1 LDDASNITDNQRIH
15 LTELNLEQITKALSA
30 HPNRS
35 NNNLFRPI
43 PALTFAL
50 NWYFSQNDVYSYH
63 IVNILIHLLT
73 FYFLFRSIPY
83 FFVSIRCQYNEL
95 FVITT
100 ALLAALLWALA
111 PIQTQAVTYIVQRMA
126 SMAAM
131 FTIIG
136 IYFYLRARTSGKKK
150 EKYIYILLCLFSYLA
165 AIGSKINAIL
175 LPCSLFLIEVA
186 FFNAMTRKKNI
197 IRFAVFSIITL
208 TTAFLLAYYGLGRNP
223 FSFAEGY
230 KTRSFTLTE
239 RILTEP
245 RIVLMY
251 LSQILIP
258 MANRLSIAHDTT
270 LSTSLL
276 SPWTTL
282 PAILLIFSIIATSAF
297 FLRKHPFFAFPVL
310 FFFLNHLV
318 ESTVFPLELV
328 FEHRNYLPS
337 LFLFLPVGYLFAQV
351 LYGKNSFSQFGR
363 IAIML
368 CGSLYIITSGQATY
382 TRNEDWANTESLW
395 KDALRKAPLS
405 SRAAHYIG
413 LFYSNAGQYY
423 KAAIC
428 FQLALKNANLAPS
441 PDYAKKNAL
450 NGLGLALIEL
460 GQYEEAQ
467 KSIDKCIEKY
477 NYDVCILARASLY
490 SHQGLHQEALQ
501 VAKQLAES
509 NPTYEYER
517 KVVLAAHLAQDLA
530 SSSDYIR
537 KIIPNSLGDPRVLY
551 ISALFL
557 MNEKVY
563 RNSLFFLNQA
573 AEIAPN
579 KILYQLALAVVYNKN
594 GQDALAEIII
604 KKLISQHSLPAIN
617 KELAIAGQHDLDEN
631 TVVFLK
637 NLLLL
642 SVNSH
647 KLEFNRR

>member
-1 LDDASNITDNQRIH
+1 
-15 LTELNLEQITKALSA
+15 
-30 HPNRS
+30 
-35 NNNLFRPI
+35 
-43 PALTFAL
+43 
-50 NWYFSQNDVYSYH
+50 
-63 IVNILIHLLT
+63 
-73 FYFLFRSIPY
+73 
-83 FFVSIRCQYNEL
+83 
-95 FVITT
+95 
-100 ALLAALLWALA
+100 
-111 PIQTQAVTYIVQRMA
+111 
-126 SMAAM
+126 
-131 FTIIG
+131 
-136 IYFYLRARTSGKKK
+136 
-150 EKYIYILLCLFSYLA
+150 
-165 AIGSKINAIL
+165 
-175 LPCSLFLIEVA
+175 
-186 FFNAMTRKKNI
+186 
-197 IRFAVFSIITL
+197 
-208 TTAFLLAYYGLGRNP
+208 
-223 FSFAEGY
+223 
-230 KTRSFTLTE
+230 
-239 RILTEP
+239 
-245 RIVLMY
+245 
-251 LSQILIP
+251 
-258 MANRLSIAHDTT
+258 
-270 LSTSLL
+270 
-276 SPWTTL
+276 
-282 PAILLIFSIIATSAF
+282 
-297 FLRKHPFFAFPVL
+297 
-310 FFFLNHLV
+310 
-318 ESTVFPLELV
+318 
-328 FEHRNYLPS
+328 
-337 LFLFLPVGYLFAQV
+337 
-351 LYGKNSFSQFGR
+351 
-363 IAIML
+363 ML